1 MCAELAFG
9 TPTLFFELLDAVT
22 IPAAQPASLPELRVN
37 AAAGRERLVMKQPR
51 RATAVLGVLLALLR
65 CVIGPA
71 VPAPLTAAIVNGQNF
86 RDSSTRIIG
95 IAPLAAVAAETS
107 HCSSA
112 SPCWL
117 CASEKI
123 EVLDGGAQLASIDSI
138 KLLGY
143 YTSGKG
149 SESMCPAD
157 ASQKNKVAHD
167 ERKLR
172 GQFRADESSRR
183 TTSTAFKACRRNI
196 PPRSAAARTSPT
208 SAASAALSPRVRFL
222 ARSGSAA
229 RPVACSVGPSRG
241 EAGGLRLG
249 SVSLESQVSVVFG
262 RSLHAE
268 GSVGPSAKGTPT
280 LLLGLLRVSLSAC

>member
-95 IAPLAAVAAETS
+95 IAPLAAVAADTS

-157 ASQKNKVAHD
+157 ESQEMLLSHVPLIASAEDNLALTK
-167 ERKLR
+167 
-172 GQFRADESSRR
+172 
-183 TTSTAFKACRRNI
+183 
-196 PPRSAAARTSPT
+196 AAAEPLAPLSKRAAGIFLPVLRLLEPLRRRPRPRRYPRECDSSPGV
-208 SAASAALSPRVRFL
+208 AARRALLLAPSGRVE
-222 ARSGSAA
+222 ARQGGFGSA
-229 RPVACSVGPSRG
+229 R
-241 EAGGLRLG
+241 
-249 SVSLESQVSVVFG
+249 
-262 RSLHAE
+262 
-268 GSVGPSAKGTPT
+268 
-280 LLLGLLRVSLSAC
+280 

>member
-95 IAPLAAVAAETS
+95 IAPLAAVAADTS

-117 CASEKI
+117 CPSEKI

-157 ASQKNKVAHD
+157 ESQEMLLSHVP
-167 ERKLR
+167 L
-172 GQFRADESSRR
+172 
-183 TTSTAFKACRRNI
+183 I
-196 PPRSAAARTSPT
+196 
-208 SAASAALSPRVRFL
+208 ASAER
-222 ARSGSAA
+222 
-229 RPVACSVGPSRG
+229 
-241 EAGGLRLG
+241 
-249 SVSLESQVSVVFG
+249 
-262 RSLHAE
+262 
-268 GSVGPSAKGTPT
+268 TI
-280 LLLGLLRVSLSAC
+280 

>member
-1 MCAELAFG
+1 VCAELAFG

-95 IAPLAAVAAETS
+95 IAPLAAVAADTS

-117 CASEKI
+117 CPSEKI

-157 ASQKNKVAHD
+157 ESQEMLLSHVPLIASAEDNLALTK
-167 ERKLR
+167 
-172 GQFRADESSRR
+172 
-183 TTSTAFKACRRNI
+183 
-196 PPRSAAARTSPT
+196 AAAEPLAPLSKRAAGIFLPVLRLLEPLRRRPRPRRYPRECDSSPGV
-208 SAASAALSPRVRFL
+208 AARRALLLAPSGRVE
-222 ARSGSAA
+222 ARRGGFGSA
-229 RPVACSVGPSRG
+229 R
-241 EAGGLRLG
+241 
-249 SVSLESQVSVVFG
+249 
-262 RSLHAE
+262 
-268 GSVGPSAKGTPT
+268 
-280 LLLGLLRVSLSAC
+280 

>member
-157 ASQKNKVAHD
+157 ESQEMLLSHVPLIASAEDNLALTK
-167 ERKLR
+167 
-172 GQFRADESSRR
+172 
-183 TTSTAFKACRRNI
+183 
-196 PPRSAAARTSPT
+196 AAAEPLAPLSKRAAGIFLPVLRLLEPLRRRPRPRRYPRECDSSPGV
-208 SAASAALSPRVRFL
+208 AARRALLLAPSGRVE
-222 ARSGSAA
+222 ARQGGFGSA
-229 RPVACSVGPSRG
+229 R
-241 EAGGLRLG
+241 
-249 SVSLESQVSVVFG
+249 
-262 RSLHAE
+262 
-268 GSVGPSAKGTPT
+268 
-280 LLLGLLRVSLSAC
+280 

>member
-95 IAPLAAVAAETS
+95 IAPLAAVAADTS

-117 CASEKI
+117 CPSEKI

-157 ASQKNKVAHD
+157 ESQEMLLSHVPLIASAEDNLALTK
-167 ERKLR
+167 
-172 GQFRADESSRR
+172 
-183 TTSTAFKACRRNI
+183 
-196 PPRSAAARTSPT
+196 AAAEPLAPLSKRAAGIFLPVLRLLEPLRRRPRPRRYPRECDSSPGV
-208 SAASAALSPRVRFL
+208 AARRALLLAPSGRVE
-222 ARSGSAA
+222 ARQGGFGSA
-229 RPVACSVGPSRG
+229 R
-241 EAGGLRLG
+241 
-249 SVSLESQVSVVFG
+249 
-262 RSLHAE
+262 
-268 GSVGPSAKGTPT
+268 
-280 LLLGLLRVSLSAC
+280 

>member
-149 SESMCPAD
+149 SESMCPANPIHNESNETTGGLH
-157 ASQKNKVAHD
+157 ASQEMLLSHVPLIASAEDNLALTK
-167 ERKLR
+167 
-172 GQFRADESSRR
+172 
-183 TTSTAFKACRRNI
+183 
-196 PPRSAAARTSPT
+196 AAAEPLAPLSKRAAGIFLPVLRLLEPLRRRPRPRRYPRECDSSPGV
-208 SAASAALSPRVRFL
+208 AARRALLLAPSGRVE
-222 ARSGSAA
+222 ARRGGFGSA
-229 RPVACSVGPSRG
+229 R
-241 EAGGLRLG
+241 
-249 SVSLESQVSVVFG
+249 
-262 RSLHAE
+262 
-268 GSVGPSAKGTPT
+268 
-280 LLLGLLRVSLSAC
+280 

>member
-157 ASQKNKVAHD
+157 ESQKNKVAHD
-167 ERKLR
+167 ERKLKGLISDSLLFALWMVDPWSHAFWFVR
-172 GQFRADESSRR
+172 EGRIHIIESPPEYYDSR
-183 TTSTAFKACRRNI
+183 I
-196 PPRSAAARTSPT
+196 PYEATRSQGAAAGTS
-208 SAASAALSPRVRFL
+208 SQRGRV
-222 ARSGSAA
+222 
-229 RPVACSVGPSRG
+229 CSR
-241 EAGGLRLG
+241 
-249 SVSLESQVSVVFG
+249 
-262 RSLHAE
+262 
-268 GSVGPSAKGTPT
+268 PSAIGMC
-280 LLLGLLRVSLSAC
+280 GE

>member
-1 MCAELAFG
+1 VCAELAFG

-95 IAPLAAVAAETS
+95 IAPLAAVAADTS

-117 CASEKI
+117 CPSEKI

-157 ASQKNKVAHD
+157 ESQEMLLSHVPLIASAEDNLALTK
-167 ERKLR
+167 
-172 GQFRADESSRR
+172 
-183 TTSTAFKACRRNI
+183 
-196 PPRSAAARTSPT
+196 AAAEPLAPLSKRAAGIFLPVLRLLEPLRRRPRPRRYPRECDSSPGV
-208 SAASAALSPRVRFL
+208 AARRALLLAPSGRVE
-222 ARSGSAA
+222 ARQGGFGSA
-229 RPVACSVGPSRG
+229 R
-241 EAGGLRLG
+241 
-249 SVSLESQVSVVFG
+249 
-262 RSLHAE
+262 
-268 GSVGPSAKGTPT
+268 
-280 LLLGLLRVSLSAC
+280 

>member
-117 CASEKI
+117 CPSEKI

-157 ASQKNKVAHD
+157 ESQEMLLSHVPLIASAEDNLALTK
-167 ERKLR
+167 
-172 GQFRADESSRR
+172 
-183 TTSTAFKACRRNI
+183 
-196 PPRSAAARTSPT
+196 AAAEPLAPLSKRAAGIFLPVLRLLEPLRRRPRPRRYPRECDSSPGV
-208 SAASAALSPRVRFL
+208 AARRALLLAPSGRVE
-222 ARSGSAA
+222 ARQGGFGSA
-229 RPVACSVGPSRG
+229 R
-241 EAGGLRLG
+241 
-249 SVSLESQVSVVFG
+249 
-262 RSLHAE
+262 
-268 GSVGPSAKGTPT
+268 
-280 LLLGLLRVSLSAC
+280 

>member
-157 ASQKNKVAHD
+157 ESQEMLLSHVPLIASAEDNLALTK
-167 ERKLR
+167 
-172 GQFRADESSRR
+172 
-183 TTSTAFKACRRNI
+183 
-196 PPRSAAARTSPT
+196 AAAEPLAPLSKRAAGIFLPVLRLLEPLRRRPRPRRYPRECDSSPGV
-208 SAASAALSPRVRFL
+208 AARRALLLAPSGRVE
-222 ARSGSAA
+222 ARRGGFGSA
-229 RPVACSVGPSRG
+229 R
-241 EAGGLRLG
+241 
-249 SVSLESQVSVVFG
+249 
-262 RSLHAE
+262 
-268 GSVGPSAKGTPT
+268 
-280 LLLGLLRVSLSAC
+280 